1 MSSDVFII
9 SSACDPDPAAAIQ
22 HAVDL
27 AGVSPSRIQDALFG
41 LDLSSSSLDLD
52 SMGQAVH
59 AAGLTCPLVAV
70 SSPLRALSFS
80 AASILSDDAA
90 LSLVVGAEGDGCAAI
105 LLASPETVGLLNLLP
120 PARLAAR
127 SLSGPDATLR
137 LASLTSA
144 DVPLCKE
151 GDSLILLHGLLA
163 ELESQS
169 IRWALLSSSDLSIL
183 IERI

>member
-9 SSACDPDPAAAIQ
+9 FSACDPDPAVAIQ
-22 HAVDL
+22 HAVEL
-27 AGVSPSRIQDALFG
+27 AGVSPSRIQDAVFG
-41 LDLSSSSLDLD
+41 LDVSSASLDLD
-52 SMGQAVH
+52 SMSRAVH
-59 AAGLTCPLVAV
+59 AADLTCPVVAV

-90 LSLVVGAEGDGCAAI
+90 LIVVVGAEADGCAAI

-120 PARLAAR
+120 PAHVAAR
-127 SLSGPDATLR
+127 SLSGPDAALR

-144 DVPLCKE
+144 EVPLCKQ

-163 ELESQS
+163 DLESGS
-169 IRWALLSSSDLSIL
+169 ARWALLSSSDLSIL
-183 IERI
+183 IERT